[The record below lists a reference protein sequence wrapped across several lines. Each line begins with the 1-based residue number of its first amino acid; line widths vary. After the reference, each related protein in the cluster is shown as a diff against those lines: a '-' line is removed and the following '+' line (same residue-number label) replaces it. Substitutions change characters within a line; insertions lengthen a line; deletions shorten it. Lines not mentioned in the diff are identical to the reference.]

1 MIPDLEKV
9 KRILK
14 NNSKGSVEQLAEQLF
29 PSSRPPHIHC
39 KALSIMY
46 HEQMLSAE
54 LLKVIAN
61 REDEVSEY
69 LKHLNRN
76 DIRVGDRSKQ
86 GTSYAK
92 GDILAV

>member
-1 MIPDLEKV
+1 
-9 KRILK
+9 
-14 NNSKGSVEQLAEQLF
+14 
-29 PSSRPPHIHC
+29 
-39 KALSIMY
+39 
-46 HEQMLSAE
+46 MLSAE
-54 LLKVIAN
+54 LLKVISN

-76 DIRVGDRSKQ
+76 DIRVGERSNQ